1 MMRKKKLNR
10 MSMLLRRQKQN
21 SQTRPNYNRIYDFS
35 DVMVYSANRAF
46 ERVKK
51 WIIQYA
57 VYILGALIALTVFA
71 LIMMFW
77 WMV

>member
-57 VYILGALIALTVFA
+57 V
-71 LIMMFW
+71 
-77 WMV
+77 

>member
-1 MMRKKKLNR
+1 MRKKKLNR

>member
-1 MMRKKKLNR
+1 